1 MNHARI
7 TFGQPRS
14 DAAGVS
20 RALCIPHG
28 GLVAVAAVEPLWW
41 GLSGQDLRDIAA
53 TYCAT
58 FLAVIIF
65 TL

>member
-14 DAAGVS
+14 NAAGVS
-20 RALCIPHG
+20 RALCIPQS
-28 GLVAVAAVEPLWW
+28 GLVAAAAAGPFWW
-41 GLSGQDLRDIAA
+41 GLSVQDLRDIAA

-58 FLAVIIF
+58 FLAVLIF

>member
-14 DAAGVS
+14 NAAGVS
-20 RALCIPHG
+20 RALCIPQS
-28 GLVAVAAVEPLWW
+28 GLVAVAAGEPLWW
-41 GLSGQDLRDIAA
+41 GLSVQDLRDIAA

-58 FLAVIIF
+58 FLAVLIF